1 MAFEVAGDAYGR
13 FMGRYSE
20 PLAARLV
27 EWLSPP
33 TTATALDVGCGPG
46 ALTAVLVDR
55 YGSARVH
62 AVDPSPP
69 FRAAVQERLP
79 GVDVREASAANLPWS
94 DDEFD
99 LTVASLVVHFM
110 PDPVA
115 GLAEM
120 RRVTK
125 PGGLVA
131 ATVWDLAG
139 QRAPVSLVRLAALD
153 LDPDAPGEEHLPGA
167 QRGQLAHYFVEA
179 GLTDIEETELEVG
192 VTYGAFDEWWEPNT
206 LGVGPAGDY
215 VRSLA
220 PDRRE
225 RLRERCRERTGA
237 APFEIRGSAWAV
249 SGRA

>member
-1 MAFEVAGDAYGR
+1 
-13 FMGRYSE
+13 MGRYSE
-20 PLAARLV
+20 PLAAQFV

-33 TTATALDVGCGPG
+33 ATSTALDVGCGPG
-46 ALTAVLVDR
+46 ALTAVLADR
-55 YGSARVH
+55 YGAARVH
-62 AVDPSPP
+62 AADPSPR
-69 FRAAVQERLP
+69 FRAAVSERLP
-79 GVDVREASAANLPWS
+79 GVDVREASAADLPWEEE
-94 DDEFD
+94 EFD

-115 GLAEM
+115 GLTEM

-125 PGGLVA
+125 AGGLVA

-139 QRAPVSLVRLAALD
+139 QRAPVSLLRLAALD
-153 LDPDAPGEEHLPGA
+153 LDPEAPGEEGLPGA
-167 QRGQLAHYFVEA
+167 RRGQLADYFSRA
-179 GLTDIEETELEVG
+179 GLKEIKETELEVC
-192 VTYGAFDEWWEPNT
+192 VTYGSFDEWWEPNT
-206 LGVGPAGDY
+206 LGVGPAGDF

-237 APFEIRGSAWAV
+237 APFEISGTAWAV

>member
-1 MAFEVAGDAYGR
+1 MAFDVDGDAYGR

-20 PLAARLV
+20 PLAARFV
-27 EWLSPP
+27 EWLAPP
-33 TTATALDVGCGPG
+33 AAATALDVGCGPG

-55 YGSARVH
+55 YGAARVH
-62 AVDPSPP
+62 AADPSPP
-69 FRAAVQERLP
+69 FRAAVQHRLP

-99 LTVASLVVHFM
+99 LTLASLVVHFM

-115 GLAEM
+115 GIAEM

-153 LDPDAPGEEHLPGA
+153 LDPNAPGEEHLPGA
-167 QRGQLAHYFVEA
+167 QRGQLADYFATA
-179 GLTDIEETELEVG
+179 GLTQIEETELEVG
-192 VTYGAFDEWWEPNT
+192 VTYGSFDEWWEPNT
-206 LGVGPAGDY
+206 LGVGPAGDF
-215 VRSLA
+215 VRSLT
-220 PDRRE
+220 PERRE
-225 RLRERCRERTGA
+225 LLRERCRERTGT
-237 APFEIRGSAWAV
+237 APFEIRGTAWAV